1 MNSTRCEK
9 MPSLHR
15 QQLANES
22 FRMSSVRNILAD
34 ILLGSNDQA
43 IRFDE
48 LCRVVRALGF
58 DERIRGSHHI
68 FTKENIDEII
78 NLQPKR
84 GLAKPYQ
91 VRQVRQLIH
100 KYRLE
105 LP

>member
-1 MNSTRCEK
+1 
-9 MPSLHR
+9 
-15 QQLANES
+15 
-22 FRMSSVRNILAD
+22 MSSVRTILAD
-34 ILLGSNDQA
+34 ILLGSRDQSV
-43 IRFDE
+43 RFDE

-84 GLAKPYQ
+84 DLAKPYQ

>member
-1 MNSTRCEK
+1 
-9 MPSLHR
+9 
-15 QQLANES
+15 
-22 FRMSSVRNILAD
+22 MSSIRNIFAE
-34 ILLGSNDQA
+34 ILIGRSDQS
-43 IRFDE
+43 IRFAE
-48 LCRVVRALGF
+48 LCGVVRALGF

>member
-1 MNSTRCEK
+1 
-9 MPSLHR
+9 
-15 QQLANES
+15 
-22 FRMSSVRNILAD
+22 MSSVRNLFAEIL
-34 ILLGSNDQA
+34 IGRSDQSL
-43 IRFDE
+43 RFDE

-68 FTKENIDEII
+68 FTKENIGEII
-78 NLQPKR
+78 NLQSKR

>member
-1 MNSTRCEK
+1 
-9 MPSLHR
+9 
-15 QQLANES
+15 
-22 FRMSSVRNILAD
+22 MSSVRNILAD
-34 ILLGSNDQA
+34 ILLGSSDQSL
-43 IRFDE
+43 RFDE

>member
-1 MNSTRCEK
+1 MG
-9 MPSLHR
+9 
-15 QQLANES
+15 
-22 FRMSSVRNILAD
+22 SVRNIFAE
-34 ILLGSNDQA
+34 ILIGRSDQSL
-43 IRFDE
+43 RFDA

-68 FTKENIDEII
+68 FTKENIAEII

-84 GLAKPYQ
+84 GMAKPYQ

>member
-1 MNSTRCEK
+1 
-9 MPSLHR
+9 
-15 QQLANES
+15 
-22 FRMSSVRNILAD
+22 MSSVRNLFAE
-34 ILLGSNDQA
+34 ILLGHRDQSL
-43 IRFDE
+43 RFEE
-48 LCRVVRALGF
+48 LCRVIRALGF

-84 GLAKPYQ
+84 GLAKAYQ

>member
-1 MNSTRCEK
+1 
-9 MPSLHR
+9 
-15 QQLANES
+15 
-22 FRMSSVRNILAD
+22 MSSVRNIFAE
-34 ILLGSNDQA
+34 ILIGRSDQTT
-43 IRFDE
+43 RFEE

-58 DERIRGSHHI
+58 DERVRGSHHI
-68 FTKENIDEII
+68 FTKENIAEII

>member
-1 MNSTRCEK
+1 
-9 MPSLHR
+9 
-15 QQLANES
+15 
-22 FRMSSVRNILAD
+22 MSSVRNNFAEIL
-34 ILLGSNDQA
+34 IGRSDQS
-43 IRFDE
+43 IRFDA
-48 LCRVVRALGF
+48 LRRVVRALGF
-58 DERIRGSHHI
+58 DERVHGSHHI

-84 GLAKPYQ
+84 GLAKTYQ

>member
-1 MNSTRCEK
+1 
-9 MPSLHR
+9 
-15 QQLANES
+15 
-22 FRMSSVRNILAD
+22 MSSVRNIFAE
-34 ILLGSNDQA
+34 ILIGRSDQSL
-43 IRFDE
+43 RFDA

-68 FTKENIDEII
+68 FTKDNIAEII

-84 GLAKPYQ
+84 GMAKPYQ

-100 KYRLE
+100 NYRLE